1 MSTDDNSYR
10 PNGTNP
16 CMLCEFADESAEEAS
31 AAVLSMIT
39 VVGKA
44 RVMDTLCIRH
54 ADMVARVTR
63 GIARAL
69 HLGRGGPSPRQN

>member
-1 MSTDDNSYR
+1 MSTNDNSYR

-44 RVMDTLCIRH
+44 RVMDTLCVRH
-54 ADMVARVTR
+54 AEMVRMVTT
-63 GIARAL
+63 GIAQAL
-69 HLGRGGPSPRQN
+69 EPGRGGPSPRQN